1 MKRALFGDQLTRGGT
16 TPMMGQFDSRRPI
29 QMGKESCMP
38 QSPTPPQTQEERV
51 NLARLERTLG
61 VNPGPS
67 LSISGP
73 TPFMS
78 PIPYTARFP

>member
-1 MKRALFGDQLTRGGT
+1 MAAAAVVVVVVGVAVQRSTGTVDVANFGHPPHVRRRGR
-16 TPMMGQFDSRRPI
+16 D
-29 QMGKESCMP
+29 
-38 QSPTPPQTQEERV
+38 
-51 NLARLERTLG
+51 RLERTLG

-67 LSISGP
+67 LTISGP